1 MDIALTWDVT
11 RAEGDWV
18 IKNGDLALDSSLRSA
33 VLVSLFTDR
42 VAPETVSALDAAVG
56 LSAVSGAAGGTTKDI
71 RGWWADAWADTP
83 IGSRLWQLQRA
94 IKSGQTS
101 LPREVEAICY
111 EALQWLVDDGVAQS
125 VVVAAQF
132 STTNRQA
139 IEFTVTVQ
147 EPGRNTPQVFLF
159 SWAWEGL

>member
-1 MDIALTWDVT
+1 MDIALAWDVT
-11 RAEGDWV
+11 RAECDWV

-42 VAPETVSALDAAVG
+42 VAPETLSALDAAVG

-71 RGWWADAWADTP
+71 RGWWADAWAETP

>member
-1 MDIALTWDVT
+1 MDIALAWDIT

-42 VAPETVSALDAAVG
+42 VAPETLSALDTAVG
-56 LSAVSGAAGGTTKDI
+56 LSAVSGAAGGATKDI

-83 IGSRLWQLQRA
+83 IGSRLWQLQRV
-94 IKSGQTS
+94 IKSGQSS

>member
-1 MDIALTWDVT
+1 MDIALAWDVT

-18 IKNGDLALDSSLRSA
+18 IKNGDLALNSSLRSA

-42 VAPETVSALDAAVG
+42 VAPETLSALDAAVG
-56 LSAVSGAAGGTTKDI
+56 LSAVSGAAGSATKDI

-111 EALQWLVDDGVAQS
+111 EALQWMVDDGVAQS